1 MEGVDRERVKEL
13 RLVNDKGKCDKIK
26 EEENAHLHDL
36 FIQAAGNEINHLDNS
51 YISWLFC
58 KWSAAFWRF
67 SGTVKFDLAKC
78 KTWRSLEGDLASLS
92 QEPFAHQRASS
103 LLLLALSEV
112 PL

>member
-1 MEGVDRERVKEL
+1 MEGIDRERVKEL
-13 RLVNDKGKCDKIK
+13 RLVNDKGKCEKIK

-36 FIQAAGNEINHLDNS
+36 FIQAGSDEINHLDNS

-58 KWSAAFWRF
+58 ERSAAFWRF

-78 KTWRSLEGDLASLS
+78 KRSLEGDLASLS
-92 QEPFAHQRASS
+92 QEPFALQRASS